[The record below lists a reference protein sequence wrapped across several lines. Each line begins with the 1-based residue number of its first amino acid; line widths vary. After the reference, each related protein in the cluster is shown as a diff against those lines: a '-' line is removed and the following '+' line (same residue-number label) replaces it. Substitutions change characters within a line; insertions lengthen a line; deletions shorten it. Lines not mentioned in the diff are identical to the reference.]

1 MSFIGSTEFNGQGWI
16 HYPFEF
22 AVIIIGSLGFY
33 YWGTVNH
40 VMTKYFKQAQNVNSK
55 VKIKK

>member
-1 MSFIGSTEFNGQGWI
+1 MSFIGLTEFNGQWWI
-16 HYPFEF
+16 HYLFDF

-40 VMTKYFKQAQNVNSK
+40 VMTKCFKQAQNVNSK